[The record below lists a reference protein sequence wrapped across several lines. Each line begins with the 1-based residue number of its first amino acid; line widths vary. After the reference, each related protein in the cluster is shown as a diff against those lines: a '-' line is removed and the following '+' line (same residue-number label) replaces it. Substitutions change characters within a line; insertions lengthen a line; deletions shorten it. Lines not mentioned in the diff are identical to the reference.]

1 MLDIGRDKGKILK
14 KEKEKRK
21 IRKSQTAKI
30 NVYLLLLLYSEKSIF
45 C

>member
-1 MLDIGRDKGKILK
+1 MLDIGRDKRKILK

-21 IRKSQTAKI
+21 IRKSQTATL

>member
-1 MLDIGRDKGKILK
+1 MLDIARDKRKILK

-21 IRKSQTAKI
+21 IRKSQTATR
-30 NVYLLLLLYSEKSIF
+30 NVYLLLLLYSEESIF

>member
-1 MLDIGRDKGKILK
+1 MLDIGRDKRKILK